1 MKRKLAIYA
10 NGYNIEQLRQAL
22 DGIQSHPRA
31 KDSDIFIFMSF
42 ASYGENPA
50 HNQGELN
57 IYNLGH
63 IEDYDGIIIFSN
75 HLNSPDTAIKL
86 CRRAKE
92 KGVPVVSVGMPV
104 DDIPCVR
111 FSNDDG
117 MRALVTHLVEYHH
130 VKRLIFL
137 GGPADHGDSNER
149 LEVTKSVLAAH
160 GLELKEE
167 DIVYG
172 DWGNTAPR
180 MLIDRLVETK
190 TLPDALVCAN
200 DVMAL
205 GAVTEFTR
213 LGYNVPDD
221 LIITGFDRFSFGT
234 HYYPALTTVNPN
246 FEEIGR
252 QCCELIYSLLD
263 GRSVPESPVV
273 PSLFS
278 RAESCGCTDQPEYV
292 RIRNQYCKFTYQ
304 HYLETNAI
312 DMFESIL
319 RHRISET
326 TDYASLKKEIRDHY
340 SKTNIFEGREFYL
353 VINPEYFEDVV
364 AKEEEILVNGYK
376 DQMEAVVSYHD
387 GKMYPE
393 GHTNRHEIIPSYQ
406 KRDDEQRI
414 FYIAP
419 LHYLQYNYGY
429 MVFSG
434 DATIIRQNM
443 CGPYLEKLQQSLKFL
458 RINLRL
464 DGLNKDLTRIYN
476 RDPMTGL
483 YNRLA
488 YEEKAA
494 ALYEQ
499 SLIDKT
505 HMMVM
510 FVDIN
515 YMKRINDRYG
525 HLHGDNAIKTVAD
538 SIRSVLKDDWIAVRF
553 GGDEFL
559 LIATNCNE
567 EAAVQ
572 VRHSILS
579 YLEIKNHNGTQPYE
593 ISASCGYVI
602 TDPETPSNL
611 QEYVKEADNLMYKI
625 KQEVHANDGK
635 SRY

>member
-1 MKRKLAIYA
+1 MC
-10 NGYNIEQLRQAL
+10 
-22 DGIQSHPRA
+22 
-31 KDSDIFIFMSF
+31 F
-42 ASYGENPA
+42 ASYGENRE

-57 IYNLGH
+57 IYDLGH
-63 IEDYDGIIIFSN
+63 MEDYDGIIVFSN
-75 HLNSPDTAIKL
+75 HLNSPRTAVEL
-86 CRRAKE
+86 CRKAKE
-92 KGVPVVSVGMPV
+92 KGVPVISVGMPI

-117 MRALVTHLVEYHH
+117 MRALVAHLLEVHNVKHLV
-130 VKRLIFL
+130 FL
-137 GGPADHGDSNER
+137 GGPADHGDCIER
-149 LEVTKSVLAAH
+149 LEVTRSVMKEH

-180 MLIDRLVETK
+180 QLIDKFVETK
-190 TLPDALVCAN
+190 QFPDALVCAN

-205 GAVTEFTR
+205 GAITEFTR
-213 LGYNVPDD
+213 LGYSVPED
-221 LIITGFDRFSFGT
+221 LIITGFDCCEYGT
-234 HYYPALTTVNPN
+234 HYYPALTSVDPN
-246 FEEIGR
+246 FTEIGYR
-252 QCCELIYSLLD
+252 CCELIYDLID
-263 GRSVPESPVV
+263 GKTVTEIPLV
-273 PSLFS
+273 PSLFAH
-278 RAESCGCTDQPEYV
+278 AETCGCTDQEKYV
-292 RIRNQYCKFTYQ
+292 KIRNQFCKFTYQ
-304 HYLETNAI
+304 HHLETTAI

-326 TDYASLKKEIRDHY
+326 ADYDALRYEIRTHY
-340 SKTNIFEGREFYL
+340 SINNVFEGKEFYL

-364 AKEEEILVNGYK
+364 ASEEEILINGYR
-376 DQMEAVVSYHD
+376 DQMEAIVFYRD
-387 GKMYPE
+387 GKMHPE
-393 GHTNRHEIIPSYQ
+393 AITNRHEIIPDYQ
-406 KRDDEQRI
+406 KRDEQRI
-414 FYIAP
+414 FYITP

-434 DATIIRQNM
+434 DAAIVNQDM
-443 CGPYLEKLQQSLKFL
+443 CSTYLEKLQQSLKLL
-458 RINLRL
+458 RINMRL

-499 SLIDKT
+499 SLVDKT
-505 HMMVM
+505 PMMVM

-515 YMKRINDRYG
+515 YMKRINDQYG
-525 HLHGDNAIKTVAD
+525 HLHGDNAIKTVAE
-538 SIRSVLKDDWIAVRF
+538 SIRSVLQDDWIAVRF

-559 LIATNCNE
+559 LIATNCDE
-567 EAAVQ
+567 DAAVQ
-572 VRHSILS
+572 VRHNILS
-579 YLEIKNHNGTQPYE
+579 YLEVKNHNGTQPYE

-611 QEYVKEADNLMYKI
+611 QDYVKEADNLMYKI